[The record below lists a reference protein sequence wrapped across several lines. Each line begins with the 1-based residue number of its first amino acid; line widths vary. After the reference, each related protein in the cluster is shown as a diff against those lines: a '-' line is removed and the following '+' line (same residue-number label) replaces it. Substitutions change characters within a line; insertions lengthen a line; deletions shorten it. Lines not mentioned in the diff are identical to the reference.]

1 MKPQDISI
9 WFTRAIYLFGFAL
22 ILTAAIDLFTT
33 VWPLRPTDIAWRYG
47 FLGLSAGYLQT
58 PTLGL
63 LIIAL
68 TAAWQRQPLILRIA
82 GWTSLAGALV
92 LLLAMGMF
100 ALDVLQIRDLRAAEG
115 QTTVL
120 AGGLFQEVKYFVAF
134 LVLLLLGYGSV
145 KTASE
150 LSYLL
155 DLTREREGP
164 GIVAAP
170 SGPEE

>member
-1 MKPQDISI
+1 MKPDDISI
-9 WFTRAIYLFGFAL
+9 WLARGIYLFGLAL

-47 FLGLSAGYLQT
+47 FLGLTAGYLQT

-63 LIIAL
+63 LVIAL
-68 TAAWQRQPLILRIA
+68 TAAWQRRPLILHTV
-82 GWTSLAGALV
+82 GSVSLALALI

-100 ALDVLQIRDLRAAEG
+100 ALDVLQIRELRAAEG
-115 QTTVL
+115 QATVL

-134 LVLLLLGYGSV
+134 LVLTFMGYGSV

-150 LSYLL
+150 LSQLL
-155 DLTREREGP
+155 ELTRERDGP

-170 SGPEE
+170 AKPPE

>member
-1 MKPQDISI
+1 MKPQDISY
-9 WFTRAIYLFGFAL
+9 WFTRGIYLFGLAL

-47 FLGLSAGYLQT
+47 FLGLTAGYLQT

-68 TAAWQRQPLILRIA
+68 TAAWQRQPIVLRIA
-82 GWTSLAGALV
+82 GLASLGGALV
-92 LLLAMGMF
+92 LLPAMGMF
-100 ALDVLQIRDLRAAEG
+100 ALDVLQIRELRAAEG
-115 QTTVL
+115 QATVL
-120 AGGLFQEVKYFVAF
+120 AGGIFQEVKYLIAF
-134 LVLLLLGYGSV
+134 LVLAFLGYGSV

-155 DLTREREGP
+155 ALTGEREGP

-170 SGPEE
+170 RPVD